1 MKWENP
7 RKSQITA
14 DKDAE
19 IFNEAPVVLM
29 SCFLNALPH
38 LSIQR
43 VSKQQHVPGSSSLLP
58 KTRGLTSVHSLGR
71 TTKITGCC
79 SLRSK
84 NRDYIKSEKPEIN

>member
-7 RKSQITA
+7 RKNQITA

-43 VSKQQHVPGSSSLLP
+43 VSKEQHVPGSSSSCPKQGVLPKFLLWAGLQRLLLP
-58 KTRGLTSVHSLGR
+58 KEQEQRLH
-71 TTKITGCC
+71 
-79 SLRSK
+79 
-84 NRDYIKSEKPEIN
+84 